1 MSNVQRVT
9 LTLPAD
15 LLTQVRELSQG
26 NVSQLVANI
35 LRDYVE
41 HEQLQQLH
49 DQLVA
54 GYQANAEEALEIAAA
69 FRYAEDEAVAL
80 HVPPYNAHQVAEP
93 DLPAEPERS

>member
-1 MSNVQRVT
+1 MSTVQRVT
-9 LTLPAD
+9 LTLPVD
-15 LLTQVRELSQG
+15 VLTQVRELSQG
-26 NVSQLVANI
+26 NLSQLVAHI

-49 DQLVA
+49 NQLVA

-80 HVPPYNAHQVAEP
+80 HVPPYNADQAAKL
-93 DLPAEPERS
+93 DLPAELERS

>member
-1 MSNVQRVT
+1 MSTVQRVT

-15 LLTQVRELSQG
+15 VLIQARELSQG
-26 NVSQLVANI
+26 NLSQLVANI

-41 HEQLQQLH
+41 HEQLQRLH
-49 DQLVA
+49 DELVA

-80 HVPPYNAHQVAEP
+80 HVPPYGEYHVAEP
-93 DLPAEPERS
+93 DRPANSGRS